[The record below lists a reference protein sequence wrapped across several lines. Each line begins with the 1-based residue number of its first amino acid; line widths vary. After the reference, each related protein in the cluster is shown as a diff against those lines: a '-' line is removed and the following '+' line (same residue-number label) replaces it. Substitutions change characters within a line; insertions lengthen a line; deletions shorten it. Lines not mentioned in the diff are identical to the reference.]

1 MEISKIGEIL
11 RINTQRVKYNSG
23 FVFYKNNYVS
33 NNYASLKDSTATFYG
48 SVYDEHHRKT
58 YTAMISIN
66 LKTRVISN
74 ASCDCQNAFTPNLE
88 NKICPHMVAI
98 VLKGLEHLKN
108 KNKKTLSKK
117 DVVINPVVKF
127 NISQSRNSN
136 LGADLDIEG
145 IDKSEYYKI
154 FKSYKENYKYH
165 LMPDGSYLDL
175 RDNDLE
181 KIFKLIDVLDL
192 YANLEKIKIPNNKS
206 IFLDSMLE
214 DLNFVSGKKYV
225 DNVIKK
231 YDKLNKNMEIPKN
244 LNATLRD
251 YQVEGFEFLK
261 TLANYG
267 FGGILAD
274 EMGLGK
280 TVQTLVFLLSEQ
292 NKKSMVVTPTA
303 LIYNWKSEFERF
315 TPNIKVALVYGDREK
330 RKKILE
336 NREDYDVI
344 LTTYGTYKN
353 DIKQYENLEFD
364 YLVIDEAQNIKNP
377 NSDTTKSIKKI
388 KAKSKF
394 ALTGTPIENNLLE
407 LWSIFDFVMPGYLYT
422 KDKFEKIFVNDDKN
436 IEALKNMI
444 KPFILRRRKKDV
456 IDELPDKIE
465 QKFYVELDREHKKVY
480 KAFVA
485 LLKKQILENS
495 ADNMTLFAN
504 LTKLRMLSISPEV
517 VVKNYRGKNS
527 KLEMLVKIIQSS
539 KNRKILVF
547 SQFTKILG
555 VISDRL
561 KKENISFSYL
571 DGKTDAKRR
580 LELVEDFNED
590 ESKKVFLISLKAG
603 GTGLNLTSAS
613 MVIHFDP
620 WFNPAVEDQASDRAH
635 RIGQKNIV
643 DVIKLISKGTVEE
656 KVVAIKEYKKELA
669 DDVINTNLENNESIK
684 KLSREE
690 IIDLFENMD

>member
-192 YANLEKIKIPNNKS
+192 YADLEKIKIPNNKS

-280 TVQTLVFLLSEQ
+280 TVQTLAFLLSEQ